1 MAVVPKA
8 GETFQINNTKL
19 YAPVVNL
26 PTKDKIKFVEN
37 IKQGYERAISWNKYR
52 SEITT
57 QTKNKNLDYL
67 THPTFRNINRLFVL
81 HSKIVMMILRD
92 ILLMSITWH

>member
-1 MAVVPKA
+1 MVSWISIAPTIAGYPNGNSLVQPVAVVPKA

-37 IKQGYERAISWNKYR
+37 IKQGY
-52 SEITT
+52 
-57 QTKNKNLDYL
+57 
-67 THPTFRNINRLFVL
+67 
-81 HSKIVMMILRD
+81 
-92 ILLMSITWH
+92 